1 MCSLIPR
8 WYSWN
13 VFLLQAT
20 FKRSLCSSA
29 QATGTVGRCALGR
42 KQLWWRAFPFLPH
55 WRTPQSGCISNT
67 PVPLS
72 TEKQREKTT
81 TRKKKKDSFWFGV
94 CLSGTWAFFMLAK
107 KKICSQDQTGISVS
121 VRFPC
126 CPRQPNDDVL
136 STRGKTQGCNLASEL
151 EDITFPMCLTLT
163 RKLYNL

>member
-81 TRKKKKDSFWFGV
+81 TRKKKKKILFGLGFV
-94 CLSGTWAFFMLAK
+94 CLGLGLFSCWPRK
-107 KKICSQDQTGISVS
+107 KSA
-121 VRFPC
+121 VRI
-126 CPRQPNDDVL
+126 R
-136 STRGKTQGCNLASEL
+136 LASRSQL
-151 EDITFPMCLTLT
+151 DSRAAHGNLTTTYFPHGA
-163 RKLYNL
+163 KHKAVI